1 MKNKNPKSHSMD
13 SSSELST
20 KSQSQLRRQDFP
32 HYYEV
37 KIPNHPNGVS
47 QMHCGNIKDAERLLE
62 MYPDATIE
70 KIYLPHPPQTVDVPH
85 VSIAPDPE
93 LPTRDIVVNMDGG
106 VGGSWQEVE
115 YVEIKGQKLELQQSE
130 LPIADYD
137 S

>member
-37 KIPNHPNGVS
+37 KIPNHPNGVP

-70 KIYLPHPPQTVDVPH
+70 KIYLPHPPQTVDVP
-85 VSIAPDPE
+85 
-93 LPTRDIVVNMDGG
+93 
-106 VGGSWQEVE
+106 
-115 YVEIKGQKLELQQSE
+115 YVMFLTWNYRCNKSYLKANYNLLI
-130 LPIADYD
+130 
-137 S
+137 